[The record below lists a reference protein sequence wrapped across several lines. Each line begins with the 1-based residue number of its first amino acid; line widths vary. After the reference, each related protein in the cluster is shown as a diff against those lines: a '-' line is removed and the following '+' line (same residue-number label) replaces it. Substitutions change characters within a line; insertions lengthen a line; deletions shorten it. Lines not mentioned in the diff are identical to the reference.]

1 MSLRVSSLSR
11 ETVLKFPEF
20 NIKSFLSSFHLDQ
33 MPEYGT
39 PSERTIADIVLKIV
53 SIYCF
58 LEVAST
64 IVLMHIAILS

>member
-1 MSLRVSSLSR
+1 
-11 ETVLKFPEF
+11 
-20 NIKSFLSSFHLDQ
+20 

-53 SIYCF
+53 SIHCF